1 MYCYHN
7 ASQITYPGNT
17 SSNYTVKLPKNIY
30 LPESD
35 WEVALAS
42 ISFPDLI
49 SQVVESEDTTY
60 DLKTRIPMIMNHKMF
75 CKVLCDDGKSIPVK
89 KDGKNVK
96 DIGGGTLYYHHVGG
110 PIRLDLE
117 ELGTRFPKSIQSG
130 NEIWTRMTNLLTDRM
145 YRTFEDVND
154 IKGGQGKRL
163 SDWKSAVTKKGH
175 HPYFEWV
182 PNADSYDLK
191 INNEN
196 VEYLDVFNRTQQ
208 TSSGPITYFLEELTI
223 LFLNEN
229 YVDIELEL
237 AKRFHIVEQVQK
249 DGKTETNLT
258 SSVRIEHFRD
268 PILGKAGQD
277 PKAAGLWKVVTYK
290 PLAHDQKITITYV
303 RFYSFLNWYFSGLNE
318 KFQHTYVDPKRTLY
332 VYSDLA
338 QTQLVSGRETDLLR
352 EVTISNSVK
361 GRRLY
366 EPLHLQYLPIRKNVF
381 DTVEV
386 GVSETDGTLT
396 KFRGQT
402 ILTIL
407 TVNFR
412 RQSNQSALTA

>member
-7 ASQITYPGNT
+7 ASQIT

-35 WEVALAS
+35 WEVALGS

-75 CKVLCDDGKSIPVK
+75 CKVLYDDGKSIPVK

-154 IKGGQGKRL
+154 IRGGQGKRL

-237 AKRFHIVEQVQK
+237 AKRFHILEQVQK

-338 QTQLVSGRETDLLR
+338 QTQIVGGRETDLLR

>member
-17 SSNYTVKLPKNIY
+17 SSNYTVKLPKNVY

-35 WEVALAS
+35 WEVALGS

-75 CKVLCDDGKSIPVK
+75 CKVLYDDGKSIPVK

-154 IKGGQGKRL
+154 IRGGQGKRL

-237 AKRFHIVEQVQK
+237 AKRFHILEQVQK

-303 RFYSFLNWYFSGLNE
+303 RFNSFLNWYFSGLNE

-338 QTQLVSGRETDLLR
+338 QTQIVGGRETDLLR

-366 EPLHLQYLPIRKNVF
+366 ERLHLQYLPIRKNVF

>member
-35 WEVALAS
+35 WEVALGS

-75 CKVLCDDGKSIPVK
+75 CKVLYDDGKSIPVK

-154 IKGGQGKRL
+154 IRGGQGKRL

-237 AKRFHIVEQVQK
+237 AKRFHILEQVQK

-338 QTQLVSGRETDLLR
+338 QTQIVGGRETDLLR

>member
-1 MYCYHN
+1 MSCYHN

>member
-17 SSNYTVKLPKNIY
+17 SSNYTVKLTKNIY

-35 WEVALAS
+35 WEVALGS

-75 CKVLCDDGKSIPVK
+75 CKVLYDDGKSIPVK

-154 IKGGQGKRL
+154 IRGGQGKRL

-237 AKRFHIVEQVQK
+237 AKRFHILEQVQK

-277 PKAAGLWKVVTYK
+277 PKAAGLWKVVTYR

-303 RFYSFLNWYFSGLNE
+303 RFYSFLNWYFSGLKE

-338 QTQLVSGRETDLLR
+338 QTQIVGGRETDLLR

>member
-96 DIGGGTLYYHHVGG
+96 DIGGTLYYHHVGG

-352 EVTISNSVK
+352 EVTISNSIK

>member
-130 NEIWTRMTNLLTDRM
+130 YEIWTRMTNLLTDQM
-145 YRTFEDVND
+145 YRTFEAVND
-154 IKGGQGKRL
+154 IRGGQGKRL
-163 SDWKSAVTKKGH
+163 SDWKSAVTKKEH

-338 QTQLVSGRETDLLR
+338 QTQIVGGRETDLLR

>member
-352 EVTISNSVK
+352 EVTISNSIK

>member
-35 WEVALAS
+35 WEVALGS

-75 CKVLCDDGKSIPVK
+75 CKVLYDDGKSIPVK

-154 IKGGQGKRL
+154 IRGGQGKRL

-191 INNEN
+191 VNNEN

-237 AKRFHIVEQVQK
+237 AKRFHILEQVQK

-338 QTQLVSGRETDLLR
+338 QTQIVGGRETDLLR

>member
-7 ASQITYPGNT
+7 ASQITYSGNT
-17 SSNYTVKLPKNIY
+17 SSNYTVKLPKTIY
-30 LPESD
+30 PPESD

-352 EVTISNSVK
+352 EVTISNSIK

>member
-1 MYCYHN
+1 MSCYHN

-386 GVSETDGTLT
+386 GVSETDATLT

>member
-352 EVTISNSVK
+352 EVTISNSIK

-412 RQSNQSALTA
+412 GQSNQSALTA

>member
-7 ASQITYPGNT
+7 ASQITYSGNT

-30 LPESD
+30 PPESD

-60 DLKTRIPMIMNHKMF
+60 DLKTRIPMIMNYKMF
-75 CKVLCDDGKSIPVK
+75 CKVLYDDGKSIPVK

-117 ELGTRFPKSIQSG
+117 KLGTRFPKSIQSG
-130 NEIWTRMTNLLTDRM
+130 YEIWTRMTNLLTDQM

-154 IKGGQGKRL
+154 IRGGQGKRL

-223 LFLNEN
+223 LFLSEN

-290 PLAHDQKITITYV
+290 PLAHDQKITITCV

-318 KFQHTYVDPKRTLY
+318 KFQHTYVDPKRL
-332 VYSDLA
+332 YSDLA
-338 QTQLVSGRETDLLR
+338 QTQIVGGRETDLLR

-386 GVSETDGTLT
+386 GVSETDGKLT

-407 TVNFR
+407 TVNFK

>member
-35 WEVALAS
+35 WEVALGS

-75 CKVLCDDGKSIPVK
+75 CKVLYDDGKSIPVK

-154 IKGGQGKRL
+154 IRGGQGKRL

-237 AKRFHIVEQVQK
+237 AKRFHILEQVQK

-268 PILGKAGQD
+268 PILEKAGQD

-338 QTQLVSGRETDLLR
+338 QTQIVGGRETDLLR

>member
-75 CKVLCDDGKSIPVK
+75 CKVLYDDGKSIPVK

-154 IKGGQGKRL
+154 IRGGQGKRL

-237 AKRFHIVEQVQK
+237 AKRFHILEQVQK

-338 QTQLVSGRETDLLR
+338 QTQIVDGRETDLLR